1 MTEEPHPPL
10 LTAANLLTTSRL
22 VLLPVIILGI
32 VSGRGY
38 LAAGGMLLAL
48 ITDLLDGRLARK
60 LKQTSSFGGTLDSV
74 VDFVLIYGLFITLY
88 VAGRLVL
95 WQFAVILLAMASVI
109 VMQAPA
115 LLRGGAVART
125 RFSKPAGAL
134 QYAFLLFLIGC
145 EILPPLPWLRYINWT
160 LFSVLAVA
168 VIGSSV
174 ECATGLLQK
183 RQPAP
188 RVDEPTHVE

>member
-1 MTEEPHPPL
+1 MGEEPRPPL
-10 LTAANLLTTSRL
+10 LTAANLLTASRL
-22 VLLPVIILGI
+22 ALLPVIIVGL

-60 LKQTSSFGGTLDSV
+60 LQQASAFGATLDSV

-88 VAGRLVL
+88 LIGRLAP
-95 WQFAVILLAMASVI
+95 WQFAVILLAMATVI
-109 VMQAPA
+109 VSQAPA

-134 QYAFLLFLIGC
+134 QYTFLLFLIGC
-145 EILPPLPWLRYINWT
+145 EVLPALPWLRYLNWA
-160 LFSVLAVA
+160 LFGVLALAVA
-168 VIGSSV
+168 GSGI
-174 ECATGLLQK
+174 ECIASLWRK
-183 RQPAP
+183 RRP
-188 RVDEPTHVE
+188 R